1 MTEQIQRYTLSPLVT
16 VGIPTFNR
24 PEGLRRTLENITNQ
38 TYKNLEIIV
47 SDNCSPTNEPDE
59 LVMSFMRK
67 DSRITFHKQEKNLGP
82 SLNFKFLLEK
92 ASGEYFMWAADDDKW
107 ELNFIESIINEFSN
121 SDSSIVAINTEAQYT
136 VQNELQPFFSEGKL
150 FYESYG
156 NNLLERI
163 MHILKYNYGNLMYSI
178 FRTSCLFKEDKS
190 VFSFT
195 NNVSLNEIPLLIFV
209 SQYGKFK
216 IIPDVLFYKET
227 NLNTYQQAKWEFEGG
242 QIPFMSR
249 MMNIDEMESTIR
261 YHRDAF
267 YDISKM
273 LSNINI
279 DGEERIKIQTVLY
292 DILTKHTINLILS
305 KKVLNE
311 RLCDNLY

>member
-1 MTEQIQRYTLSPLVT
+1 MVYSSKSPLVT

-47 SDNCSPTNEPDE
+47 SDNCSPTNDPDGI
-59 LVMSFMRK
+59 VKNFMQK
-67 DSRITFHKQEKNLGP
+67 DSRIIFHKQEKNLGP
-82 SLNFKFLLEK
+82 TLNFKFLLEK
-92 ASGEYFMWAADDDKW
+92 ASGEYFMWAADDDRW
-107 ELNFIESIINEFSN
+107 ELNYIERIINEFSN

-136 VQNELQPFFSEGKL
+136 VHNGLQPFFSEGKL

-156 NNLLERI
+156 NSLLERI
-163 MHILKYNYGNLMYSI
+163 MHILKYNYGNLMYSV
-178 FRTSCLFKEDKS
+178 FRISCLFKENKS
-190 VFSFT
+190 IFSFT

-216 IIPDVLFYKET
+216 IIPEVLFYKET

-249 MMNIDEMESTIR
+249 IMNIDEMESTIR
-261 YHRDAF
+261 YHKDAF
-267 YDISKM
+267 YDISIM
-273 LSNINI
+273 ISSININE
-279 DGEERIKIQTVLY
+279 EERIKIQTVLY
-292 DILTKHTINLILS
+292 EILTKHAINLIFS
-305 KKVLNE
+305 KKLLNDKNYE
-311 RLCDNLY
+311 LF